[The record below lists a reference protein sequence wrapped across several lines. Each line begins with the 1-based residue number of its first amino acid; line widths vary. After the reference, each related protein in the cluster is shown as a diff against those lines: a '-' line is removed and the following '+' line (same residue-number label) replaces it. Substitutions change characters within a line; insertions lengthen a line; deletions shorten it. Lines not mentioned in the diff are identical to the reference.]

1 MKSSMHYTEFNS
13 YTRIAA
19 LSSYNLTTNT
29 FKKEIGEEN
38 LILSFWP
45 AFGVKNSKLV
55 VYLPYILWI
64 WFI

>member
-1 MKSSMHYTEFNS
+1 MHSCLSPTSPPIVTAYMKSSIHYTEFNS

-38 LILSFWP
+38 LILSF
-45 AFGVKNSKLV
+45 
-55 VYLPYILWI
+55 
-64 WFI
+64 